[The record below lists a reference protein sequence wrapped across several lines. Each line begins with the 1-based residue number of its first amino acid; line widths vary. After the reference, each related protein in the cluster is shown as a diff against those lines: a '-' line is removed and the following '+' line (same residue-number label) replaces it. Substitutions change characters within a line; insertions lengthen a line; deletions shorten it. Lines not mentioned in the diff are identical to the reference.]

1 MVERK
6 NLYLIGLLPIPM
18 NSIGPRNDTLE
29 ESVGSSNINR
39 LIVSLLYLPKG
50 KKIYESS
57 FLNPKE
63 STWVLPITKKCSM
76 PESNWGSRWWRD
88 WIGKKS
94 NSSCKISNETV
105 AGIEILFKEKDLKYL
120 EFFFVYYRDDS
131 TRSSFVQVR
140 DSSQL
145 KGSSDQS
152 RDHFDSIS
160 NEDSEYHTLINQREI
175 QQLKERSILW
185 DPSFLQTEGTEI
197 ESNRFPKCLSGYSS
211 MSRLFTEREKQ
222 MINHLLPEE
231 IEEFLGNP
239 TRSVRSFFSDRWSE
253 LHLGSN
259 PTERSTRDQK
269 LLKKQQDLSFLRR
282 SENKEMVNLFKI
294 ITYLQNTVSIHP
306 ISSDSGCDMVP
317 KDEPDMDSSNKISF
331 LNKNPFFD
339 LFHLFHDRNRGGY
352 ALHHDFESEER
363 FQEMADLF
371 TLSITEPDLVYHKRF
386 AFSID
391 SYGLDPKQFLNGVFN
406 SRYEWKTTSL
416 LVLLPIFYEENE
428 SFYRRIRKK
437 KVRISCGNDLEE
449 PKPKIVVFASN
460 NIMEAINQY
469 RLIRNL
475 IQIQHSTHRYIIN
488 VLNRFFL
495 MNRSDRNFEYGIQR
509 DQIGKDTLNHRTLMK
524 YTINQHLSNLKKSQK
539 RWFDPLIFFSR
550 TERLMNRDPDAYRY
564 KWSTGSNNFQEH
576 LEHFVSEQKS
586 RFQVVFDRLRINP
599 YSIDWSEVID
609 KKDLSKPLR
618 FFLSKLLLFLSNSLP
633 FLFVSFGNIPI
644 HRSEIYIYELKGPND
659 PQFLESIGLQIVH
672 LKKLKPFL
680 LDDHGTCQKSKLLI
694 NGGTISPFLFNKIP
708 KWMIDSFHT
717 RTNCRKSFYNTD
729 SYLSMIFHDQY
740 NWLNPVKSFHRS
752 SLRSSFYKANQLR
765 FLNNPH
771 HFCFYCNKRF
781 PFYVE
786 KARINN
792 YDFTYGQ
799 FLNILFIRNK
809 IFSLCVGKK
818 KHAFWGRDTI
828 SAIESQVSNI
838 LIPKAF
844 PQSGDETY
852 NLYKS
857 FHFPSRSNPLVR
869 RAIYSIADISGTP
882 LTEGQI
888 VNFERTYCQP
898 LSDMNLSD
906 SEGKNLYQY
915 LNFNSNMGLIH
926 TPCSE
931 KYLPSE
937 KRKKRSLC
945 LKKCVEKGQMYRT
958 FQRERDSAYS
968 TLSKWNLFQT
978 YMPWFLTSTGYRY
991 LKFLFLDTFSDLLP
1005 ILSSSQKFVSIFH
1018 DIMHGSDI
1026 SWRILQKKFCLP
1038 QWNLISE
1045 ISSKCFHNLLLSEEM
1060 SHRNNESPLIS
1071 THLTNVREFL
1081 YAILFLLLVA
1091 AYLVCT
1097 HILFVF
1103 GASSELQTEFEKVKS
1118 LMIPSSMI
1126 ELRKLLDR
1134 FNTIITSLKALDES
1148 FSSRNH
1154 VRKFL
1159 RALPTKWLSKVTS
1172 IEESKDLSTLPLDE
1186 LISNIKVYEVVLEKV
1201 LEISKN
1207 KKKKY
1212 KSLALKARK
1221 VLSEEEASSSDS
1233 NDKEYAMACR
1243 DPNHFINDCPKHSF
1257 SDQKAFIVRCWSDSE
1272 DDSKKEEICLMALDN
1287 NEVLS
1292 DTPYYNSSSLDN
1304 ESWQNEYDKLCKST
1318 DISKITRKPSR
1329 TGKHGHEK
1337 RKSSIE
1343 AKDAKPK
1350 PEKVN
1355 LQSNWS
1361 NFGQQK
1367 VNYVKSRALIDH
1379 LSIKATW
1386 LWKKAQGE
1394 VGFTLG
1400 SLREVAQAVTSRM
1413 TAWQSLS
1420 VHT

>member
-781 PFYVE
+781 HFYVE

-799 FLNILFIRNK
+799 FLNILFIR
-809 IFSLCVGKK
+809 KK

-978 YMPWFLTSTGYRY
+978 YMPWFLTSTGYIMANSSE
-991 LKFLFLDTFSDLLP
+991 K
-1005 ILSSSQKFVSIFH
+1005 ILSST
-1018 DIMHGSDI
+1018 MESD
-1026 SWRILQKKFCLP
+1026 K
-1038 QWNLISE
+1038 
-1045 ISSKCFHNLLLSEEM
+1045 
-1060 SHRNNESPLIS
+1060 
-1071 THLTNVREFL
+1071 
-1081 YAILFLLLVA
+1081 
-1091 AYLVCT
+1091 
-1097 HILFVF
+1097 
-1103 GASSELQTEFEKVKS
+1103 
-1118 LMIPSSMI
+1118 
-1126 ELRKLLDR
+1126 
-1134 FNTIITSLKALDES
+1134 
-1148 FSSRNH
+1148 
-1154 VRKFL
+1154 
-1159 RALPTKWLSKVTS
+1159 
-1172 IEESKDLSTLPLDE
+1172 
-1186 LISNIKVYEVVLEKV
+1186 
-1201 LEISKN
+1201 
-1207 KKKKY
+1207 
-1212 KSLALKARK
+1212 
-1221 VLSEEEASSSDS
+1221 
-1233 NDKEYAMACR
+1233 
-1243 DPNHFINDCPKHSF
+1243 
-1257 SDQKAFIVRCWSDSE
+1257 
-1272 DDSKKEEICLMALDN
+1272 
-1287 NEVLS
+1287 
-1292 DTPYYNSSSLDN
+1292 
-1304 ESWQNEYDKLCKST
+1304 
-1318 DISKITRKPSR
+1318 
-1329 TGKHGHEK
+1329 
-1337 RKSSIE
+1337 
-1343 AKDAKPK
+1343 
-1350 PEKVN
+1350 
-1355 LQSNWS
+1355 
-1361 NFGQQK
+1361 
-1367 VNYVKSRALIDH
+1367 
-1379 LSIKATW
+1379 
-1386 LWKKAQGE
+1386 
-1394 VGFTLG
+1394 
-1400 SLREVAQAVTSRM
+1400 
-1413 TAWQSLS
+1413 
-1420 VHT
+1420 